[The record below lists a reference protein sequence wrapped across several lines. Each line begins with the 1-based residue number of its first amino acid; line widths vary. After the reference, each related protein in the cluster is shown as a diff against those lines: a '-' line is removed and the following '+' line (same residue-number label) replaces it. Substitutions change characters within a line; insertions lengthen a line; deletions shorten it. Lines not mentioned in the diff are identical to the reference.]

1 MEATNY
7 AEMSDLSLMAL
18 CCYREARGE
27 PFDGKR
33 GVCHVIQ
40 NRANK
45 PGWWGTSVKEVVL
58 KPFQFSSFNS
68 NDPNSII
75 WPMDN
80 NPAWTQCLSAA
91 SAVLMGDDPDLT
103 DGAMF
108 YHDSS
113 ISFPKAWGKEENYV
127 KTLVVGKLSFYRPI

>member
-1 MEATNY
+1 LEAQPY
-7 AEMSDLSLMAL
+7 DQMSDLSLMAL

-27 PFDGKR
+27 PADGKR

-40 NRANK
+40 NRVNK
-45 PGWWGTSVKEVVL
+45 PGWWGRDIRSVIL
-58 KPFQFSSFNS
+58 KPYQFSSFNTD
-68 NDPNSII
+68 DPNTNI

-91 SAVLMGDDPDLT
+91 SAILVGQDPDLT
-103 DGAMF
+103 QGALY

-113 ISFPKAWGKEENYV
+113 ITFPKAWGPEVGYV
-127 KTLVVGKLSFYRPI
+127 KTLTVGKLSFYRPL

>member
-1 MEATNY
+1 MEATSY

-18 CCYREARGE
+18 AVFREARGE
-27 PFDGKR
+27 PFNGKR

-45 PGWWGTSVKEVVL
+45 PCWWGTDIKSVVL

-68 NDPNSII
+68 NDPNSIV
-75 WPMDN
+75 WPADN
-80 NPAWTQCLSAA
+80 SPVWTDCLSAA
-91 SAVLMGDDPDLT
+91 SAILFGQDPDLT
-103 DGAMF
+103 DGALY

-113 ISFPKAWGKEENYV
+113 IIFPKAWGSESSYI
-127 KTLVVGKLSFYRPI
+127 KTLTVGKLSFYRPL

>member
-1 MEATNY
+1 MEAQPY
-7 AEMSDLSLMAL
+7 DQMSEMSLMAL

-27 PFDGKR
+27 PQDGKR

-40 NRANK
+40 NRAEK
-45 PGWWGTSVKEVVL
+45 PGWWGTDIKSVIL
-58 KPFQFSSFNS
+58 KPYQFSSFLA

-91 SAVLMGDDPDLT
+91 SSVMFGSDPDPT
-103 DGAMF
+103 DGALY

-113 ISFPKAWGKEENYV
+113 ITFPKAWGKEEDYV
-127 KTLVVGKLSFYRPI
+127 KTLVVGKLSFYRPL

>member
-1 MEATNY
+1 
-7 AEMSDLSLMAL
+7 MSDLSLMAL

-27 PFDGKR
+27 PQDGKL

-45 PGWWGTSVKEVVL
+45 PGWWGTDVKSVIL
-58 KPFQFSSFNS
+58 KRFQFSSFNTE
-68 NDPNSII
+68 DPNVDI

-103 DGAMF
+103 HGAVY

>member
-1 MEATNY
+1 MEAQPY
-7 AEMSDLSLMAL
+7 DQMSDLSLMAL

-27 PFDGKR
+27 PADGKR

-40 NRANK
+40 NRVNK
-45 PGWWGTSVKEVVL
+45 PGWWGRDIRSVIL
-58 KPFQFSSFNS
+58 KPYQFSSFNTD
-68 NDPNSII
+68 DPNTNI

-91 SAVLMGDDPDLT
+91 SAILVGQDPDLT
-103 DGAMF
+103 QGALY

-113 ISFPKAWGKEENYV
+113 ITFPKAWGPEVGYV
-127 KTLVVGKLSFYRPI
+127 KILTVGKLFFYRPL